1 MKKFVAF
8 VMFLLFGCMIF
19 SSICQAMG
27 AANISEKKEKNQI
40 NEQQDMTAE
49 RYVLIYKDD
58 EYNYYLDQVTAKK
71 MNHPYLKEEILDV
84 WLKVENTPKNGYAD
98 PVIYTM
104 KHYYVRLKEK
114 QMQMINSVE
123 FNGENP
129 TYSPDETYREKNWK
143 TLVPSSAEESC
154 YLKIVELVN
163 KTEGKTKKK

>member
-1 MKKFVAF
+1 MFLV
-8 VMFLLFGCMIF
+8 VFLLFGCMIF
-19 SSICQAMG
+19 SGICQAMG
-27 AANISEKKEKNQI
+27 VPNINEKKEI
-40 NEQQDMTAE
+40 NKIDEQQDMTAE

-84 WLKVENTPKNGYAD
+84 WLKIENTSQSGYTD
-98 PVIYTM
+98 PISYTM
-104 KHYYVRLKEK
+104 KHYYVRLTEK

-129 TYSPDETYREKNWK
+129 TYSPDQPYREKNWM

-154 YLKIVELVN
+154 YLKVVELMD
-163 KTEGKTKKK
+163 KAKDKTKKK